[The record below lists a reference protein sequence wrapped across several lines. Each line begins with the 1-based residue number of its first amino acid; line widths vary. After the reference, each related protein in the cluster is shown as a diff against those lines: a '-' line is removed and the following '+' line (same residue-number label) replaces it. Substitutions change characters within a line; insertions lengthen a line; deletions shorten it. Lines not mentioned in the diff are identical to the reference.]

1 MIEIYLLEALVTF
14 QKCGTLSAAAE
25 ELHISQPALS
35 RSMQKLESI
44 LDVTLFERTKNRLQ
58 LTETGKIAA
67 DYAERI
73 LKEENDMIT
82 VVRNYDRSIRTLS
95 IGSCAPGPLMEIPGF
110 AAQNFPGITIASA
123 IDSEENLISGLKKG
137 IYQIVIL
144 ASIPEDEDILFY
156 PAESEHLYASV
167 VPAHPAAIYKDTG
180 LYFKDM
186 DGEPFLMAAQVGI
199 WTDITRNHMPSSRL
213 LLQSDVDSLTEIVN
227 TSTLSSFATDIT
239 MRIGGNTYR
248 SGRICIPFLDDD
260 ATQNYYFACLA
271 RNENKYARLFRRFHE
286 TYE

>member
-1 MIEIYLLEALVTF
+1 MIEIYLLEALVAF
-14 QKCGTLSAAAE
+14 QKYGTLSAAAE

-35 RSMQKLESI
+35 RSMQKLEDI
-44 LDVTLFERTKNRLQ
+44 LDVSIFERTKNRLQ

-73 LKEENDMIT
+73 LKDENDMLT
-82 VVRNYDRSIRTLS
+82 VVRNYDRSLRTLS

-110 AAQNFPGITIASA
+110 AAQNFSGMTIASA
-123 IDSEENLISGLKKG
+123 LESEENLINGLKRGK
-137 IYQIVIL
+137 YQIIL
-144 ASIPEDEDILFY
+144 LTSVPDDEDISFY

-199 WTDITRNHMPSSRL
+199 WDNITRKHMPSSRL
-213 LLQSDVDSLTEIVN
+213 LLQSDVDTLTEVVN
-227 TSTLSSFATDIT
+227 TSTLCSFATDIT
-239 MRIGGNTYR
+239 MRVGGSTYR
-248 SGRICIPFLDDD
+248 AGRICIPFLDDD
-260 ATQNYYFACLA
+260 ATQRYYLACL
-271 RNENKYARLFRRFHE
+271 RKNEQRYAKFFRLYHDRFA
-286 TYE
+286 